1 VPESIII
8 VGSKRSGKTSL
19 LNYLNKITQ
28 VNYLRPEQP
37 KAWPPRHF
45 QFALVDFQDINM
57 SQPESLVKEVLQQ
70 LKLEVPSAC
79 SLAVFSN
86 LVKRQ
91 LSQPAVILMDNI
103 GLAALET
110 AFWRNMCS
118 LGNCGKLSFVVTS
131 LEPPEKL
138 EHDKAFFSL
147 FGHSLHLDALTENE
161 ARELLAH
168 SPFSPEEIEWMLKE
182 SGCWPAPLQ
191 MLCDRRLQQ
200 LLLK

>member
-1 VPESIII
+1 
-8 VGSKRSGKTSL
+8 
-19 LNYLNKITQ
+19 
-28 VNYLRPEQP
+28 
-37 KAWPPRHF
+37 
-45 QFALVDFQDINM
+45 M
-57 SQPESLVKEVLQQ
+57 SQPESLLKDVLQQ

-86 LVKRQ
+86 IVKRQ

-103 GLAALET
+103 GLATPALET
-110 AFWRNMCS
+110 GFWRNLCS

-138 EHDKAFFSL
+138 EQDGDKAFFNL
-147 FGHSLHLDALTENE
+147 FGHRLHLDALTENE

-168 SPFSPEEIEWMLKE
+168 SPKPFSPEEIEWMLKE

-200 LLLK
+200 LLFLGLR